1 MPVPEDK
8 TMTCNEFK
16 DAIFLFQDG
25 ALPKAKTSDFAG
37 HRRSCPACAREFAAL
52 EEAAALLAGHPP
64 VVPVPDW
71 ERSWKKIAAA
81 VAPRPRRRTAWSFF
95 PRWALV
101 AVGFAA
107 FFILGVAFARLDFF
121 HAKTGIAG
129 AGDAAFS
136 FTARDYF
143 SLLQPV
149 MAEYGNAQAP
159 GAPAPESRD
168 RVRGLLNDLYLLKQR
183 AEGSRDGALRLL
195 LGDIELVLLEMVHLD
210 RSRPDDVRRLS
221 ELIQEKGLSMKLRVF
236 KPENRKLIQI

>member
-1 MPVPEDK
+1 
-8 TMTCNEFK
+8 MTCKEFR
-16 DAIFLFQDG
+16 DTIFLYQDG
-25 ALPKAKTSDFAG
+25 VLPKAKTLEFAG
-37 HRRSCPACAREFAAL
+37 HRRSCPACAGEFAAL
-52 EEAAALLAGHPP
+52 EEAAALLAAHPP

-71 ERSWKKIAAA
+71 EHSWKKIAA
-81 VAPRPRRRTAWSFF
+81 VVTPRPRPRLAWSFF
-95 PRWALV
+95 PRWAMV
-101 AVGFAA
+101 AAGFAA

-121 HAKTGIAG
+121 HSKTSVVGAG
-129 AGDAAFS
+129 AAAFS

-159 GAPAPESRD
+159 GAPAPEGRD

-210 RSRPDDVRRLS
+210 RSRPADVRRLS

-236 KPENRKLIQI
+236 KPDNRKLTQI